1 MIKKELIIGLMNNK
15 NILKQFVSIM
25 SDEEITR
32 RIKDYW
38 TIYEHLDHLV
48 TAQKMLLGRIRQFMS
63 EKNPVMQPYTPDD
76 RPTIGNKEKSA
87 SDLVDEFR
95 KLRDI
100 QIDLING
107 AKPDVWEKKGTHEE
121 YTRYSFE
128 ILARHILLHD
138 SFHMS
143 RMEELWI
150 KREEY
155 ILELKQI

>member
-25 SDEEITR
+25 TNEEIQR

-48 TAQKMLLGRIRQFMS
+48 AAQKVLLGRIKQFMS
-63 EKNPVMQPYTPDD
+63 EDNPAMKPYTPDD
-76 RPTIGNKEKSA
+76 RPAVENANKSA
-87 SDLVDEFR
+87 GDLVNEFC

-100 QIDLING
+100 QIGLVKR
-107 AKPDVWEKKGTHEE
+107 AKQGVWGKEGRHEE
-121 YTRYSFE
+121 YTKYSFE
-128 ILARHILLHD
+128 ILLRHILLHD

-155 ILELKQI
+155 IMELNQR